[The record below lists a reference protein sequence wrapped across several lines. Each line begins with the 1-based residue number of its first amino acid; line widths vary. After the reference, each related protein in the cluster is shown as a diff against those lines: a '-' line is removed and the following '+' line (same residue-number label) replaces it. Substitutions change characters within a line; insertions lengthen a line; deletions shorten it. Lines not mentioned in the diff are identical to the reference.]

1 MNRLNCRDIPVIPLN
16 TAVVGFGAAALN
28 AADRLYDLGQ
38 KDIALICENTDL
50 STSRNTGSDKQTY
63 YKLSLSGED
72 GDSVRALA
80 QTLYGGKCVDGDM
93 ALCEAALS
101 AQCFLKLKELGVPFP
116 VNRWGEYI
124 GYKTDHDPKRRAT
137 SAGPL
142 TSKLMVECLEKS
154 VRNKEIKIFNGML
167 AISIIKRGGECL
179 GLLCLDLNNKAE
191 AGYVFFNC
199 TNVIWATGGPAGMY
213 ADSVYP
219 HGQYGSSGIAF
230 EAGAVGINLTEWQFG
245 IASLHPRW
253 NVSGTYMQALPRF
266 VSVEKDGGGE
276 KEFLNDFFKSKKEL
290 FSNIFLK
297 GYQWPFDV
305 RKASGSSMI
314 DILVFIETNIKGRRV
329 FLDFTKN
336 PADLSFDDLHPEAFD
351 YLKKADALFGTPAE
365 RLIHMNAPAYEF
377 YLSRGV
383 DLSNQPLEAALYAQ
397 HNNGGL
403 FADCWWHT
411 SIKGL
416 FAAGEVCGS
425 HGVYRPGGSALN
437 AGQAG
442 SMRAAQYIARRRKQP
457 PVKREE
463 FLKLAEAKAEEL
475 MRLAGNAMGTE
486 SNIDE
491 LRERAVRRMSRAGG
505 PVRNLKDI
513 RQAVQ
518 AVKNDLENFEEMI
531 RINEI
536 AQLKKLFQ
544 LRDTLIAQFVYLSAM
559 ADYLENGGKSRGSA
573 LYHDEA
579 GLKPHGMLDDGFRFI
594 AEDPEE
600 TPLIQEV
607 RMMNGECCFS
617 RRAAREIPQEDDFFE
632 NVWKSYLEN
641 GNVF

>member
-1 MNRLNCRDIPVIPLN
+1 MNHLNWEDIPVIPLN

-28 AADRLYDLGQ
+28 AADRLFDLGQ
-38 KDIALICENTDL
+38 KDIALVCENTGL

-80 QTLYGGKCVDGDM
+80 RTLYGGKCVDGDI

-101 AQCFLKLKELGVPFP
+101 AQCFFRLKELGVPFP

-154 VRNKEIKIFNGML
+154 VRKKGIKVYDGML
-167 AISIIKRGGECL
+167 AISIITKDDKCA
-179 GLLCLDLNNKAE
+179 GLLCLDLSRKDE
-191 AGYVFFNC
+191 AGYVLFNC
-199 TNVIWATGGPAGMY
+199 ANVVWATGGPAGMY

-219 HGQYGSSGIAF
+219 HGQTGSTGIAF
-230 EAGAVGINLTEWQFG
+230 EAGAAGKNLTEWQFG

-253 NVSGTYMQALPRF
+253 NVSGTYVQALPRMI
-266 VSVEKDGGGE
+266 SREKDGSGE
-276 KEFLNDFFKSKKEL
+276 TEFLSGFFKDKKEL
-290 FSNIFLK
+290 FSNVFLK

-314 DILVFIETNIKGRRV
+314 DILVYIETNIKGRRV
-329 FLDFTKN
+329 FLDFTRN
-336 PADLSFDDLHPEAFD
+336 PEDLSFDGLCPEALD
-351 YLKKADALFGTPAE
+351 YLKKAGALFGIPVE

-377 YLSRGV
+377 YLSRGI
-383 DLSNQPLEAALYAQ
+383 DLKREPLEIALCAQ

-403 FADCWWHT
+403 STDCWWQT
-411 SIKGL
+411 DVKGL

-425 HGVYRPGGSALN
+425 HGVCRPGGSALN

-442 SMRAAQYIARRRKQP
+442 SLRAAQYIARNRKQLP
-457 PVKREE
+457 MDNGV
-463 FLKLAEAKAEEL
+463 FLKIAAEQAVHLISMAE
-475 MRLAGNAMGTE
+475 NAMGAE

-491 LRERAVRRMSRAGG
+491 LWGSAGRRMSRAGG

-513 RQAVQ
+513 LRATED
-518 AVKNDLENFEEMI
+518 VK
-531 RINEI
+531 NEI
-536 AQLKKLFQ
+536 ADFEKNVRISGVSEVKKLFQ
-544 LRDTLIAQFVYLSAM
+544 LRDTLIAQHMYLSAM
-559 ADYLENGGKSRGSA
+559 ADYLKNGGRSRGSA
-573 LYHDEA
+573 LYFDPA
-579 GLKPHGMLDDGFRFI
+579 GQKTHEMLDDALRFTAEGPEENPMIQEARLKDGECRFI
-594 AEDPEE
+594 WR
-600 TPLIQEV
+600 T
-607 RMMNGECCFS
+607 
-617 RRAAREIPQEDDFFE
+617 AREIPPEDGFFE
-632 NVWKSYLEN
+632 NVWKTYIEN
-641 GNVF
+641 GNVY